1 MFMKRLI
8 LTLSLVMA
16 VVAGASAQN
25 YMVVN
30 SETVFKSITEYNN
43 ALEQIETL
51 AEQYQQQVD
60 ARFAAVETLYN
71 NYVAQRASLSDA
83 VRQSRE
89 NAILQKEQEATQYQE
104 SLFGT
109 DGELMKKRLS
119 LIQPIQQRVFSVIES
134 FCKQYGYDLVIDI
147 AANPTVLYYSSRVDF
162 TQKIIDALK

>member
-1 MFMKRLI
+1 MKRLI
-8 LTLSLVMA
+8 LTLAL
-16 VVAGASAQN
+16 VVAAAFGVSAQN

-30 SETVFKSITEYNN
+30 SETVFKSIKEYNA
-43 ALEQIETL
+43 ALEQIEML
-51 AEQYQQQVD
+51 SDQYQQQVD
-60 ARFAAVETLYN
+60 ARFEAVETLYN
-71 NYVAQRASLSDA
+71 NYIAQRASLSDA

-89 NAILQKEQEATQYQE
+89 NAILQKEQEATEYQE

-109 DGELMKKRLS
+109 DGELMKKRLE
-119 LIQPIQQRVFSVIES
+119 LIQPIQKRVFSVIES